1 MMGLIVF
8 VKLFKVYFK
17 DSKHLC
23 SQTAGTKAPTQAK
36 SSELGSGAGIC
47 SHLYSCDL
55 KAQGELG
62 FVSCYLSY

>member
-17 DSKHLC
+17 DCKHLC
-23 SQTAGTKAPTQAK
+23 SQTTGTKAPTQAE